1 MNTSS
6 ITFLWQFEDFVS
18 LYCNDYFNGHKTL
31 HVDNGSKVR
40 EYILDDASIIIDDL
54 ENNMYRL
61 WTSGPDGKSE
71 EKYIEI
77 FSETMTDQIEY
88 LNDISIQMKDIEPLI
103 KYAEEISNERGLNL
117 VESLYYAYLATNDDK
132 QKLNFFYLLMGSI
145 KLNNNNNFNNNIDNN
160 SSLYVLDSHK
170 ALMNPT
176 LANAFLSGSIKLYK
190 FTGKFY
196 EYQDTIYFD
205 EEDVDLS
212 FLDRDYL
219 YRLDIIVDQN
229 IINSFYILN
238 PTIDTA
244 KKVWDNLYK
253 IVEAINNRL
262 SSLRY
267 LPLAYH
273 KFNEE
278 TQLAISLLMDK
289 SIDAHYLQQPR
300 IGVDEEYITG
310 FIEGANKYSDLK
322 DIYFCI
328 TDIEGLASGQIL
340 FKKKIDNL
348 IIDLPIQG
356 NSIYDGCYYSFLMDS
371 NKKIV
376 SPITLFNINEDIEHD
391 YIEATLKISQKQLL
405 DFLYEEFEEE
415 DVNKYY
421 YLFTDCIGNN
431 EVTLSN
437 YFDRVIDRFV
447 QSNFKEDFFDLIHYI
462 NVYRFSNRTY
472 SNQNLFVYND
482 EPAHRIIMP
491 NDANKNYIMQ
501 AVKFKRGENYKYDY
515 KLVNDNADY
524 ITYDDADYTVIS
536 IFEEDTS
543 THCGLITINRMGF
556 DYRINKW
563 NISVSNKLDI

>member
-18 LYCNDYFNGHKTL
+18 LYCNDYFNGHTTL
-31 HVDNGSKVR
+31 HVDDGSKVR
-40 EYILDDASIIIDDL
+40 DFTLDDANIIIDDL

-88 LNDISIQMKDIEPLI
+88 LNDISIQVKDIQTIVDYVEN
-103 KYAEEISNERGLNL
+103 ISNERGLNL
-117 VESLYYAYLATNDDK
+117 VESLYYAYLATNDKK
-132 QKLNFFYLLMGSI
+132 QKLNFFYLLMGAI

-160 SSLYVLDSHK
+160 SSLYIYDLQR
-170 ALMNPT
+170 ALMNPE

-196 EYQDTIYFD
+196 EYQDTVFFD
-205 EEDVDLS
+205 KEDVDLS

-219 YRLDIIVDQN
+219 YRLDIIVNNQL
-229 IINSFYILN
+229 INSYYTLN
-238 PTIDTA
+238 PTVDTA
-244 KKVWDNLYK
+244 KQIWDRLYK
-253 IVEAINNRL
+253 IVESINNRL
-262 SSLRY
+262 NGLRY

-273 KFNEE
+273 KFDEE

-289 SIDAHYLQQPR
+289 NVDAHYLQQPR
-300 IGVDEEYITG
+300 IGVDEEYITAH
-310 FIEGANKYSDLK
+310 IEGANKYSDL
-322 DIYFCI
+322 DGVYFCI
-328 TDIEGLASGQIL
+328 TDVEGLASNQIL
-340 FKKKIDNL
+340 FKKKVDNL
-348 IIDLPIQG
+348 IVDLPVQG
-356 NSIYDGCYYSFLMDS
+356 NSIYDGCYYSFLIDS
-371 NKKIV
+371 NKRII
-376 SPITLFNINEDIEHD
+376 SPVTLFNINEDIEHD

-405 DFLYEEFEEE
+405 NFLYEEFEEE

-421 YLFTDCIGNN
+421 YLFTDCIGNS

-437 YFDRVIDRFV
+437 YLDRVIDRFV
-447 QSNFKEDFFDLIHYI
+447 QSNFNEDFFDLIHYI
-462 NVYRFSNRTY
+462 NVYRFSNQTH
-472 SNQNLFVYND
+472 SNQNLLAYND
-482 EPAHRIIMP
+482 ELAHRIIMP
-491 NDANKNYIMQ
+491 NDANKEYIMQ

-536 IFEEDTS
+536 IFEKDTAM
-543 THCGLITINRMGF
+543 HCGLITVNRVGF
-556 DYRINKW
+556 DYRINRW

>member
-1 MNTSS
+1 MNTSN

-18 LYCNDYFNGHKTL
+18 LYCNDYFNGHTTL
-31 HVDNGSKVR
+31 HVDNGSKIR
-40 EYILDDASIIIDDL
+40 EYTLNDASIIIDDL

-253 IVEAINNRL
+253 IIEAINNRL

-278 TQLAISLLMDK
+278 IQLAISLLMDK

-310 FIEGANKYSDLK
+310 FVEGANKYYDLK

-356 NSIYDGCYYSFLMDS
+356 NSIYDGCYYSFLMDY

-391 YIEATLKISQKQLL
+391 YTEATLKISQKQLL

-421 YLFTDCIGNN
+421 YLFTDCIGNS

-462 NVYRFSNRTY
+462 NVYRFSNRIY

-491 NDANKNYIMQ
+491 NDTNKNYIMQ

-536 IFEEDTS
+536 IFEEDTA